1 MSETSQRLSE
11 VDDYKSGDDK
21 EEDLQNEDEEGEETK
36 YRRICSKGLPS
47 IFDIEESN
55 RTSFGHALSP
65 ISSIRFG
72 SEITQK
78 NSEKSKDT
86 KRRTTATTTTT
97 TRIVKTG
104 KTKKAEIDFCQ
115 GFEKFVSKI
124 EEEAA
129 GKILEMIP
137 EKGILE
143 TAIESLRSLEISRR
157 RNHFQTGRKQSC
169 FLPKSAA
176 YQQKEPKQFVD
187 FLFGRTPASEEVAL
201 DLPKDDFLTGYEL
214 IVRNSQPP
222 LGNQFKIEDKSPVM
236 REPMIPAD
244 ASEDANLL
252 AGFLDLS
259 PANYRIDI
267 LPDMTTMD
275 FQTFHLDNESQFL
288 SSSTSTSDAGET
300 CFERET
306 IISIKMRYINCK
318 KGTTA
323 RAQVKQLD

>member
-1 MSETSQRLSE
+1 
-11 VDDYKSGDDK
+11 
-21 EEDLQNEDEEGEETK
+21 
-36 YRRICSKGLPS
+36 
-47 IFDIEESN
+47 
-55 RTSFGHALSP
+55 
-65 ISSIRFG
+65 
-72 SEITQK
+72 
-78 NSEKSKDT
+78 
-86 KRRTTATTTTT
+86 
-97 TRIVKTG
+97 
-104 KTKKAEIDFCQ
+104 
-115 GFEKFVSKI
+115 
-124 EEEAA
+124 
-129 GKILEMIP
+129 MIP

-288 SSSTSTSDAGET
+288 SSSTSTSDAGASS
-300 CFERET
+300 CLSLF
-306 IISIKMRYINCK
+306 I
-318 KGTTA
+318 
-323 RAQVKQLD
+323 